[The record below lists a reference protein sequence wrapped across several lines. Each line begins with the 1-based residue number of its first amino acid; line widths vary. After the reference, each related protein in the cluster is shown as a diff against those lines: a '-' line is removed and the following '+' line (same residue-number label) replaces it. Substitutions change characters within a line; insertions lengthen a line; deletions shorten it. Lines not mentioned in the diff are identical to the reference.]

1 MDRLRQ
7 LLGSLNDEA
16 PESASVSTRTTAGLE
31 TGATLAQFS
40 RARFTSLRVVFTSL
54 RVVFLGER

>member
-40 RARFTSLRVVFTSL
+40 RARFTSLRVVF
-54 RVVFLGER
+54 LGER